1 MSIGSSDSPKDAPM
15 PTRSTLLALDAQGW
29 LEPSANV
36 ALRPSPN
43 FNERPVG
50 TAVSLLVIHNITLP
64 PGQFGTPYIA
74 DLFLNQLDLS
84 ADPWFS
90 NVEGLKVS
98 AHFVI
103 DRLGHTTQFVSCDK
117 RAWHAGASSFVGRE
131 QCNDFSIGVELEGT
145 DDLPFEDAQYERLA
159 ALTQCLRAHY
169 PLTAATGH
177 SDIAP
182 GRKTDPGPFFD
193 WSRFRALAQWPT
205 THSG

>member
-1 MSIGSSDSPKDAPM
+1 MSTSSN
-15 PTRSTLLALDAQGW
+15 LLVLDAQGW
-29 LEPSANV
+29 LAPNANV
-36 ALRPSPN
+36 ARRPSPN
-43 FNERPVG
+43 FNERPQD

-74 DLFLNQLDLS
+74 DLFLNQLDLT

-103 DRLGHTTQFVSCDK
+103 DRLGQITQFVSCDEP
-117 RAWHAGASSFVGRE
+117 AWHAGISSFDGRE
-131 QCNDFSIGVELEGT
+131 QCNDFSIGIELEGT
-145 DDLPFEDAQYERLA
+145 DDVPFEDAQYERLA
-159 ALTQCLRAHY
+159 TLTQCLRDRY

-182 GRKTDPGPFFD
+182 GRKTDPGPHFD
-193 WSRFRALAQWPT
+193 WLRFRTLAQWPET
-205 THSG
+205 SGD